1 MFLITPDEIYGVLK
15 VLVVVFFFFLFVFFL
30 GLITL
35 LAMELEAKLYFLG

>member
-15 VLVVVFFFFLFVFFL
+15 VLVVFFFFL

-35 LAMELEAKLYFLG
+35 LAIELEAKLYFLG

>member
-15 VLVVVFFFFLFVFFL
+15 VLVVVFFCLFVFFL